1 MFKFLHLA
9 DLHLGAE
16 PSSFDSLAK
25 DRANDYLDAFERA
38 IDYAVDKENGINAIL
53 IVGDFFD
60 IANPPQNV
68 VRFAIEQL
76 KRLKRENIPVIATP
90 GNHDAIGASES
101 IYGDQSIC
109 SLMHVIRSPQV
120 EYFDTMV
127 FNGETVH
134 FYGMAWDIRSKPP
147 FDRFRRNDE
156 DGYHITL
163 IHGTLVGGLFSEG
176 HSREVPLDL
185 NNLADSGMDY
195 IALGHL
201 HKFQEKEAGSTT
213 VVYPGTLESRRL
225 TPGEKGERFLAEVS
239 LDHSKKA
246 IINNLK
252 WNKKTYVMEK
262 LDLDQELIETED
274 ELVNLIQSK
283 YASTQTIL
291 KINLVGNPP
300 FVIDGNRLTTKLS
313 GDFYWLEILDSTN
326 AFNSLLVETWL
337 REETIRGLFVRKLK
351 EKLDSTDSEH
361 EKQELQLA
369 LKLACQALDYSSQ
382 RK

>member
-1 MFKFLHLA
+1 MFKFIHLA

-16 PSSFDSLAK
+16 PSSFAALAK

-38 IDYAVDKENGINAIL
+38 INYAVDKENGINAIL

-60 IANPPQNV
+60 VANPPQSI

-76 KRLKRENIPVIATP
+76 KRLKRENIPVIVTP
-90 GNHDAIGASES
+90 GNHDAIGASGS
-101 IYGDQSIC
+101 IYSDQSIC
-109 SLMHVIRSPQV
+109 SLMHIIQSPQV
-120 EYFDTMV
+120 ELFDTMI

-147 FDRFRRNDE
+147 FDRFKRNNE
-156 DGYHITL
+156 DGYHIAL
-163 IHGTLVGGLFSEG
+163 IHGTLTEGLFSEG

-185 NNLADSGMDY
+185 NNLANSGMDY

-201 HKFQEKEAGSTT
+201 HKFQEKDVGITK

-225 TPGEKGERFLAEVS
+225 TPGEKGERFLVEVT
-239 LDHSKKA
+239 LDHPQKA

-252 WNKKTYVMEK
+252 WNKKTYISEK
-262 LDLDQELIETED
+262 LDLDQELVETED

-283 YASTQTIL
+283 YASIETIL

-300 FVIDGNRLTTKLS
+300 FVVDTNRLVTKLS
-313 GDFYWLEILDSTN
+313 GDFYWLKIIDNTN
-326 AFNSLLVETWL
+326 AFNSLLVESWL

-351 EKLDSTDSEH
+351 EKLDSTDSED
-361 EKQELQLA
+361 EKQKLQLA
-369 LKLACQALDYSSQ
+369 LKLACQALNYSSQ